1 MTSVWTLPGPAR
13 FLERIERALRDGTS
27 VVVRFPVRAPFDF
40 RERTLSPLY
49 GSWRCTVVRPE
60 PSIAPVES
68 LSKRFAPRL
77 SSAWGA
83 TLLDLCEHEDFH
95 GRIIWLDGLDSLTRN
110 DWTAWKKFL
119 ADYAQASRSV
129 REFERTV
136 FVAVLEGVP
145 PADPP
150 QEDVTLSTYDWS
162 GTVEEMDLLFLSHAR
177 LFERDAGPLLRSL
190 LATTVARVAA
200 WDPEIAERLLDEKD
214 EVILNPGP
222 MLQSVARE
230 KGWTTETGVGWEF
243 GTASGSGVLHAAL
256 ASLEEPPRELQRRIW
271 SAQTS
276 VLFPVIDECRR
287 DIVLEHRALLA
298 HHLSREGNRADPLD
312 LDVGDLTGMVQRPGF
327 DQDVRR
333 RVRELNRWR
342 NDLAHLK
349 PLSTPIARLLAARQ
363 QRSLAVF

>member
-27 VVVRFPVRAPFDF
+27 VVVRFPGRAPFDF

-200 WDPEIAERLLDEKD
+200 WDPEMAERLLDEKD

-230 KGWTTETGVGWEF
+230 KGWTTETGIGWEF
-243 GTASGSGVLHAAL
+243 GTASGGGVLHAAL
-256 ASLEEPPRELQRRIW
+256 ASLEEPPRELQRRVW

-276 VLFPVIDECRR
+276 VLLPVIDECRR

-312 LDVGDLTGMVQRPGF
+312 LDIGDLTGMVQRPGF

-333 RVRELNRWR
+333 RLRELNRWR

-349 PLSTPIARLLAARQ
+349 PLSTPIARLLAAR
-363 QRSLAVF
+363 